1 VAERGT
7 ELDIQPA
14 LLDRLIDDTPGS
26 GTDRRERRVLS
37 ASQYRAAVL
46 RDLEWL
52 LNTAAPPE
60 SEIDPSFKHAAAS
73 VVNFG
78 MPDFSGLSASSVR
91 PRDLERA
98 IARAIERFEPR
109 VLASSLSVRAVIEG
123 DDTEQNRIH
132 FEIQGELWANP
143 APEPLRL
150 RTSVDLESGR
160 IEVTEGGGG
169 TGGGSGRG

>member
-1 VAERGT
+1 MAERGT

-26 GTDRRERRVLS
+26 GTDRRERRTLS
-37 ASQYRAAVL
+37 AAQYRAAVL

-60 SEIDPSFKHAAAS
+60 SAIDPGLRHAAAS

-109 VLASSLSVRAVIEG
+109 VLSETLSVKAVLEG
-123 DDTEQNRIH
+123 DDAEQNRIY

-143 APEPLRL
+143 APESLRL

-160 IEVTEGGGG
+160 IEVTEGGAS
-169 TGGGSGRG
+169 GGGGRG